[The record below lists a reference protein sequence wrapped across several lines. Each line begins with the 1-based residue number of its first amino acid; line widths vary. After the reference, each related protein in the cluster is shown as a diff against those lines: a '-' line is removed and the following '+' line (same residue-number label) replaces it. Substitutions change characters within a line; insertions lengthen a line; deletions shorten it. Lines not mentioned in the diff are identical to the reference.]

1 MPRTRARGN
10 STCRTATTSAWCFLE
25 EVFVIFGGGIENK
38 FFAAA
43 TVCGVVRL
51 LLADHDGPDDEH
63 DHGAATV
70 QLHRVSIVGLGEEN
84 PVADNKTA
92 KGREQNRRVE
102 VKVLRSQQGRTATN

>member
-1 MPRTRARGN
+1 M
-10 STCRTATTSAWCFLE
+10 E

-51 LLADHDGPDDEH
+51 LLPDHDGPDDEH

-70 QLHRVSIVGLGEEN
+70 QLHRVSLAVVGSALHAHSSRTGLTN
-84 PVADNKTA
+84 VFGNYMYALVLSLHP
-92 KGREQNRRVE
+92 RVRAE
-102 VKVLRSQQGRTATN
+102 AQQPYL